1 MKASVKIGMAVLLFG
16 AGLWGGSIFTS
27 FADGIIPENQPGS
40 SNDPI
45 VTKSYVDDSVKQI
58 VQSELSKQSVN
69 EDKIKQLVAAAL
81 NSSGSPSGVGSGAGM
96 TVVGLK
102 DGQLLYAGAGT
113 EFIVRNGSAVVF
125 STDGNG
131 VPDLTAG
138 EDIKDGASVANNH
151 LLMFPRDGGRG
162 IKPVEGTKGTVYVM
176 VRGKYLLTNA
186 DGSKIK

>member
-1 MKASVKIGMAVLLFG
+1 MKATVKIGMTILLFG
-16 AGLWGGSIFTS
+16 AGLWIGSVLTS
-27 FADGIIPENQPGS
+27 HADSIISENQPGS

-58 VQSELSKQSVN
+58 VQSEMSKQSVN
-69 EDKIKQLVAAAL
+69 EDKIKQIVADIL
-81 NSSGSPSGVGSGAGM
+81 KSSGSQSGAGL

-102 DGQLLYAGAGT
+102 DGQMLYAGAGT

-138 EDIKDGASVANNH
+138 EDIKDGASVDNNH
-151 LLMFPRDGGRG
+151 LLLFPRDGGRG
-162 IKPVEGTKGTVYVM
+162 IKPAEGTKGTVYVM